1 MTNSR
6 VTGVRSIELGVR
18 DLHQSAEFYTKV
30 WALEQVC
37 SEGDGMHFRAT
48 GGEHHVLTIRERPKP
63 ALLGVHFAANDRS
76 AVDALCA
83 KAKGYGVEIAGDPAP
98 LDPTAGGGYGFR
110 FYTPD
115 GLPMS
120 ISSDIVRHPSVVLD
134 RSRPTKISHVVLN
147 SARIEDQ
154 VPFFI
159 DVLGF
164 KLSDSTHLMDFL
176 RCSADHHSMA
186 IFRNNGP
193 SLNHVA
199 YELPNI
205 DGLMRG
211 TGRVK
216 QNGFDIEWGVG
227 RHGPGSNVFSYFIE
241 PNGFVAEYTTELDQL
256 DDATHVPQNADYWQK
271 MMPMPDRW
279 GTAGPPSNRM
289 RAAMSGALYLGEEQR
304 EDVRC
309 EDIIGRKLG

>member
-1 MTNSR
+1 MANGR

-18 DLHQSAEFYTKV
+18 DLRQSADFYSKT
-30 WALEQVC
+30 WALEEVG
-37 SEGDGMHFRAT
+37 SEADSIHFRAT
-48 GGEHHVLTIRERPKP
+48 GAEHHVLTIRERKKP
-63 ALLGVHFAANDRS
+63 ALLGVHFAAPDRA

-83 KAKGYGVEIAGDPAP
+83 KARGYGVEVERDAAP
-98 LDPTAGGGYGFR
+98 LPAAAGGGYGFR
-110 FYTPD
+110 FKSPD

-120 ISSDIVRHPSVVLD
+120 ISSDIALHPDAALD
-134 RSRPTKISHVVLN
+134 RSRPSKISHVVLN
-147 SARIEDQ
+147 SACVDDQ
-154 VPFFI
+154 VPFFA

-164 KLSDSTHLMDFL
+164 KLSDSTHLMEFL
-176 RCSADHHSMA
+176 RCSADHHSVA

-216 QNGFDIEWGVG
+216 QSGFEIAWGIG
-227 RHGPGSNVFSYFIE
+227 RHGPGNNVFTYFIE
-241 PNGFVAEYTTELDQL
+241 PNGFVAEYTTELDQI
-256 DDATHVPQNADYWQK
+256 DEATHVPMGPDYWDK
-271 MMPMPDRW
+271 VMPMPDRW
-279 GTAGPPSNRM
+279 GTAGAPTNRM
-289 RAAMSGALYLGEEQR
+289 RAAMSGALYAGEENGN
-304 EDVRC
+304 DRC

>member
-1 MTNSR
+1 MTNGR

-18 DLHQSAEFYTKV
+18 DLRQSAEFYGRV
-30 WALEQVC
+30 WALEEVA
-37 SEGDGMHFRAT
+37 SEADTIQFRAT
-48 GGEHHVLTIRERPKP
+48 CGEHHVLTIRERKKA
-63 ALLGVHFAANDRS
+63 ALLGVHFAAPDRD
-76 AVDALCA
+76 AVVRLCA
-83 KAKGYGVEIAGDPAP
+83 KAKGYGVEVAGDPAP
-98 LDPTAGGGYGFR
+98 LPAAEGGGYGFR
-110 FYTPD
+110 FKTPD

-120 ISSDIVRHPSVVLD
+120 ISCDLVQHADVMLD
-134 RSRPTKISHVVLN
+134 RSRPSKISHVVLN

-154 VPFFI
+154 VPFFA

-164 KLSDSTHLMDFL
+164 RLSDSTHLMDFL
-176 RCSADHHSMA
+176 RCSADHHSLA

-216 QNGFDIEWGVG
+216 QNGFEIAWGIG
-227 RHGPGSNVFSYFIE
+227 RHGPGNNVFSYFIE
-241 PNGFVAEYTTELDQL
+241 PNGFVAEYTTELDQI
-256 DDATHVPQNADYWQK
+256 DEAAHVPQGPDYWDK
-271 MMPMPDRW
+271 VMPMPDRW
-279 GTAGPPSNRM
+279 GTAGAPSNRM
-289 RAAMSGALYLGEEQR
+289 RAAMSGALYLEEP
-304 EDVRC
+304 ETSDLRC

>member
-1 MTNSR
+1 MAHNR

-18 DLHQSAEFYTKV
+18 DLRQSAEFYSKV
-30 WALEQVC
+30 WALEEIA
-37 SEGDGMHFRAT
+37 SETDSIHFRAT
-48 GGEHHVLTIRERPKP
+48 GAEHHVLTIRERKKP
-63 ALLGVHFAANDRS
+63 ALLGVHFAASDRD
-76 AVDALCA
+76 AVDVLCA
-83 KAKGYGVEIAGDPAP
+83 QARGYGVEVASDPAP
-98 LDPTAGGGYGFR
+98 LPAGAGGGYGFR
-110 FYTPD
+110 FKTPD

-120 ISSDIVRHPSVVLD
+120 ISSDIVRHPDAALD

-147 SARIEDQ
+147 SARVDDQ
-154 VPFFI
+154 VPFFA

-164 KLSDSTHLMDFL
+164 KLSDSTHLMEFL
-176 RCSADHHSMA
+176 RCSADHHSIA

-216 QNGFDIEWGVG
+216 QSGFEIAWGIG

-241 PNGFVAEYTTELDQL
+241 PNGFVAEYTTELDQI
-256 DDATHVPQNADYWQK
+256 DDATHVPMNPDYWDK
-271 MMPMPDRW
+271 VMPTPDRW

-289 RAAMSGALYLGEEQR
+289 RAAMSGALYLGEDGGANE
-304 EDVRC
+304 RC